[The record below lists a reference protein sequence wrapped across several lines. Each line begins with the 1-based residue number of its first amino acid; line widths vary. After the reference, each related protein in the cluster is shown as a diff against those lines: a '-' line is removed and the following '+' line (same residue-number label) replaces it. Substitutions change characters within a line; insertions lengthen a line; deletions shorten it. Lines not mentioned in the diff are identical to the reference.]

1 MTFNKTVPMSRPY
14 SLLRVYFTFIFIT
27 YFSSF
32 PCQVVEIM
40 SSAITDLMQAEFTRF
55 SDHHSLPPDDATV
68 SEWEEHTFLASGSLI
83 AKSCKSTMLM
93 AQHSDE
99 VQQKMFDFGR
109 HVAFTRQVWSTLTLL
124 DCGYSP
130 CLWILCKSSLCLH
143 TLSMSMHTL
152 HVYTY

>member
-1 MTFNKTVPMSRPY
+1 
-14 SLLRVYFTFIFIT
+14 
-27 YFSSF
+27 
-32 PCQVVEIM
+32 M

-55 SDHHSLPPDDATV
+55 SDHHNLPPDDATV

-109 HVAFTRQVWSTLTLL
+109 HVAFARQVLSAHTPLV
-124 DCGYSP
+124 CGYCA
-130 CLWILCKSSLCLH
+130 CLVF
-143 TLSMSMHTL
+143 
-152 HVYTY
+152 VYTHC